1 MDVELSVLLLHP
13 HGDVEA
19 VECDDEGD
27 ADNDENDE
35 NPDGDDV
42 DKTVNIQL

>member
-19 VECDDEGD
+19 VEGDNEGD
-27 ADNDENDE
+27 ADDDGHDE
-35 NPDGDDV
+35 NPDEDDV
-42 DKTVNIQL
+42 DKTVDIQL